1 MQVTSKKSS
10 NALVV
15 MLKAP
20 VAGRVKTRL
29 VPPLKAEDAARLYSY
44 FIEDIFNRISILTD
58 VDIIAALGT
67 DLKSVPRVLAK
78 KVKRILPSGI
88 LVTPQKGKDLGERL
102 ANIFSLLFLKGY
114 NKVAIIGTDS
124 PDLPVEFIK
133 KSFAMLI
140 GIVNLVIGP
149 AEDGGY
155 YLIAMSKDCR
165 QIFKDI
171 PWSTNMVFEKTIEKA
186 QKAGLKSDILPIWYD
201 VDDIN
206 NLKTLWS
213 NTRLNIPETKTS
225 KLLKKIF
232 KDTPCPF

>member
-29 VPPLKAEDAARLYSY
+29 VPPLKAEDAARLYQC
-44 FIEDIFNRISILTD
+44 FIEDIFSSISKLTD
-58 VDIIAALGT
+58 VDIIAACT
-67 DLKSVPRVLAK
+67 PQRLAK

-102 ANIFSLLFLKGY
+102 ENIFSLLFLKGY

>member
-29 VPPLKAEDAARLYSY
+29 VPPLKAEDAARLYQC
-44 FIEDIFNRISILTD
+44 FIEDIFSSISRLTD
-58 VDIIAALGT
+58 VDIIAAYT
-67 DLKSVPRVLAK
+67 PQRLAR
-78 KVKRILPSGI
+78 KVKRILPPDI
-88 LVTPQKGKDLGERL
+88 LITPQKGKDLGERL

-124 PDLPVEFIK
+124 PDLPLEFIK
-133 KSFAMLI
+133 KSFAMLR
-140 GIVNLVIGP
+140 GIINLVIGP

-155 YLIAMSKDCR
+155 YLIAMSRDCR
-165 QIFKDI
+165 QIFQDI

-186 QKAGLKSDILPIWYD
+186 KKAGLKPDILPKWYD
-201 VDDIN
+201 IDDIN
-206 NLKTLWS
+206 NLKTLW
-213 NTRLNIPETKTS
+213 NNIKSDIPVTKTN
-225 KLLKKIF
+225 KLLEKIF
-232 KDTPCPF
+232 QDISAHITN